1 VVAVL
6 LVELKEKEFFL
17 SAPRFLADCWIEVVV
32 PSLAALFAR
41 ALNCEIA
48 LL

>member
-1 VVAVL
+1 ML
-6 LVELKEKEFFL
+6 LVELKEKEFFF
-17 SAPRFLADCWIEVVV
+17 STPRFLADCWIEVVV
-32 PSLAALFAR
+32 PSLAALLAC